1 MRNTIGGV
9 AHGAPAFVEG
19 VFCMCNG
26 SAILISSLVVLRV
39 GCLPTLKVC
48 TLFRVGQNRVYIY
61 RI

>member
-26 SAILISSLVVLRV
+26 SAILISSLVQDVEYIWWCCAWGACLR
-39 GCLPTLKVC
+39 
-48 TLFRVGQNRVYIY
+48 
-61 RI
+61 